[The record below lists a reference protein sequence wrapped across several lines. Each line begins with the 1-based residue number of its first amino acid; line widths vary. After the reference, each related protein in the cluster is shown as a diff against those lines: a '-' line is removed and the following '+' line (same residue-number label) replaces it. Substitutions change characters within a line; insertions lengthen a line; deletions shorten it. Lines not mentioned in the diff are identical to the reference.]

1 MSIVYDDNFE
11 VFELGEQ
18 EEWVY
23 DIEVENNHNFF
34 ANDICVHNSLF
45 LNFEPIVN
53 KIFKDNNPTEEEI
66 INFLTKVCDGV
77 MQEVIDK
84 SFDELCSLT
93 NAYQNCLHMKREKIC
108 SSALWRKK
116 KNYILNVWDNEG
128 VRYAEPKI
136 KMSGIEAVRTS
147 TPAYCRKAIK
157 NAINIIMN
165 GEEEEVIKFIEETKK
180 EFFTLTPDQIAFP
193 RSASNIQKYENP
205 STIYGKSTPMHIR
218 GCLLYN
224 HYLKYN
230 KLTHKYSL
238 VQSADKIKYI
248 YLKIPNPIHEN
259 VISFIQVLPKEL
271 GLDRYVDYELQFEKS
286 FIDPVKSI
294 LDIIGWKVEKTS
306 SLESFFM

>member
-1 MSIVYDDNFE
+1 MNIVYDDNFE
-11 VFELGEQ
+11 VIELGEQ

-45 LNFEPIVN
+45 LNFNPIVQ
-53 KIFKDNNPTEEEI
+53 KIFKDKNPTEEEI

-84 SFDELCSLT
+84 SFNELCTIT
-93 NAYQNCLHMKREKIC
+93 NAYENCLHMKREKIC

-136 KMSGIEAVRTS
+136 KMSGIEAVKTS
-147 TPAYCRKAIK
+147 TPAYCRSAIK
-157 NAINIIMN
+157 NAIEIIMN
-165 GEEEEVIKFIEETKK
+165 GEEEEIIKYIEKTRK
-180 EFFTLTPDQIAFP
+180 EFFNLSPNEIAFP
-193 RSASNIQKYENP
+193 RGVSNIHKFESS

-218 GCLLYN
+218 GSLLYN
-224 HYLKYN
+224 HHLKDK

-238 VQSADKIKYI
+238 IQSGDKIKYI
-248 YLKIPNPIHEN
+248 YLKKPNPIYEN

-271 GLDRYVDYELQFEKS
+271 GLDSYVDYELQFEKS